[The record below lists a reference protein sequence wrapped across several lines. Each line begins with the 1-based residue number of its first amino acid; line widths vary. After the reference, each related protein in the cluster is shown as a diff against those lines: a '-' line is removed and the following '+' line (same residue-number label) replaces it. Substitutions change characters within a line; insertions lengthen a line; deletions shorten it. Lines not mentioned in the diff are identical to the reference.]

1 MSELYHKLCRDLF
14 YYQTLHKS
22 VRKPGLVS
30 FVWALMRYRGFFV
43 IAVQRITA
51 YSLNVE
57 ILLLKPII
65 YRKLCRIIS
74 RCGVYLV
81 NVLAKS
87 EILSLTVIEPGV
99 YISNQG
105 HMVLGARGIGSGTV
119 IHHCITLGKNDIGD
133 RGHPLIGKNVWI
145 GPHSVIFGNITIGD
159 GVTILPGTVV
169 TKSIPPGVVV
179 QGNPAR
185 LVQRQ
190 YDNSDLRSEKYY
202 DESYLQQKLN
212 NGI

>member
-1 MSELYHKLCRDLF
+1 MSELYRKLCQDLLC
-14 YYQTLHKS
+14 YKTLHNS
-22 VRKPGLVS
+22 VQKPHI
-30 FVWALMRYRGFFV
+30 FFIWALLCYRGFFV
-43 IAVQRITA
+43 LAVQRITA
-51 YSLNVE
+51 YSLNIE
-57 ILLLKPII
+57 TTTLDSRIFQ
-65 YRKLCRIIS
+65 KLYRIIS
-74 RCGVYLV
+74 RCGLYLV

-87 EILSLTVIEPGV
+87 EILSLTEIEPGV
-99 YISNQG
+99 YLSNQG
-105 HMVLGARGIGSGTV
+105 HMVLGARFIGSGTV

-133 RGHPLIGKNVWI
+133 RGHPVIGKNVWI

-179 QGNPAR
+179 RGNPAR

-190 YDNSDLRSEKYY
+190 YDNSVLRSERHY
-202 DESYLQQKLN
+202 DESYLQLKLN